1 VKIELIVFALL
12 FSISLNAQVK
22 FTATAQ
28 PTACQ
33 VGETIQVQFTLSG
46 TNGGDFKAP
55 SFKGFTVVQGPM
67 RQQMQIN
74 SQVSFSFIYV
84 IKADIEG
91 KFTIDPAYIT
101 VGGKRTASNTIPI
114 TVSKSTAKA
123 QQKSDDA
130 TMGKQA
136 EEVIRKNLFM
146 RVSVS
151 KQQVYQGEALVAV
164 YKLYVNPQLALNLSP
179 AKMPSFNG
187 FWSQDIENKEIR
199 YNLEV
204 VDGVNFKVAE
214 IKRVVLLPQQ
224 TGTLTVDPIEI
235 EATVR
240 LQVQQQKK
248 QRSMFDDFFDDN
260 RNYKDFPYTVKSKS
274 TTVNVKPLPSNA
286 PQEFKGAVGN
296 LSIKAWLDKTNART
310 GDAITLKVQVSG
322 EGNLKLLE
330 PIPLNLPPD
339 IEVYEPKTND
349 NIQITSSGM
358 TGSRTFEYYL
368 IPRNAGEF
376 RIDPV
381 KMAYFDLSK
390 KQYVVLQS
398 QEFNL
403 KVEKGSGGTPSVVA
417 GVKKEDFQLIG
428 KDILFI
434 KTGTPTFNNSGKTL
448 LSLIYY
454 VLFIMP
460 AILFLIFFIYRKKRE
475 ELYNNQ
481 DLLKNRKAHSTARKR
496 LVNAKKIMDK
506 GDEVLFNQEISRVLW
521 GYASDKLS
529 IPIAELT
536 KDKAIENL
544 NKRNVNSEVID
555 NLIATIQYSEMARFA
570 RESEK
575 MPLIDVYTQAETVII
590 DLEGILK

>member
-1 VKIELIVFALL
+1 MIFVFFL
-12 FSISLNAQVK
+12 SISLNAQVK

-28 PTACQ
+28 PTTCQ

-101 VGGKRTASNTIPI
+101 VNGKRTASNTIPI
-114 TVSKSTAKA
+114 TVTKNAARA

-130 TMGKQA
+130 TLGKQA

-235 EATVR
+235 DATVR
-240 LQVQQQKK
+240 LQVQQQQKR
-248 QRSMFDDFFDDN
+248 QRSMFDDFFDDPFFN

-274 TTVNVKPLPSNA
+274 TTINVKPLPANA

-296 LSIKAWLDKTNART
+296 LNMKAWLDKTNART
-310 GDAITLKVQVSG
+310 GDAVTLKVQVSG

-349 NIQITSSGM
+349 NIQISSSGM

-403 KVEKGSGGTPSVVA
+403 KVDKGSGGTPSIVA

-434 KTGTPTFNNSGKTL
+434 KTGTPSFNSSGKTL

-454 VLFIMP
+454 ILFILP
-460 AILFLIFFIYRKKRE
+460 AIMFIIFFIYRKKRE

-496 LVNAKKIMDK
+496 LAIAKKILEK
-506 GDEVLFNQEISRVLW
+506 GDEVSFNQEISKVLW
-521 GYASDKLS
+521 GYTSDKLS

-536 KDKAIENL
+536 KEKAIENL

-570 RESEK
+570 RETEK
-575 MPLIDVYTQAETVII
+575 IPLKDVYTQAETVII